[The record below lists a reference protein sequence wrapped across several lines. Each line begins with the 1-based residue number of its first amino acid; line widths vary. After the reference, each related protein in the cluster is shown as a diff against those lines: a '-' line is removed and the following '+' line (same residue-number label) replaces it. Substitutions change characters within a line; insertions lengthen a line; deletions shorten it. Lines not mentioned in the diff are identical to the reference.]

1 MKMSERLMIV
11 DDEPDMLMLLEMIIH
26 DNTEYAVETTNN
38 PAECL
43 ELLQKRHF
51 DLVITDLKM
60 PGIDGMELFK
70 ELRELKPELPVIIIT
85 AYGLEDAA
93 DKAIKAGISDFITK
107 PFKKER
113 ILFAIMKALEIKRL
127 REKIIKLR
135 KQLGD
140 E

>member
-1 MKMSERLMIV
+1 MNERLMIV
-11 DDEPDMLMLLEMIIH
+11 DDEPDMLMLLEMIIQ

-70 ELRELKPELPVIIIT
+70 ELRELRPELPVIIIT

>member
-1 MKMSERLMIV
+1 MNERIMIV
-11 DDEPDMLMLLEMIIH
+11 DDEPDMLMLLKMIIQ
-26 DNTEYAVETTNN
+26 DNTQYEVETTNN

-43 ELLQKRHF
+43 ELLKQSRF

-70 ELRELKPELPVIIIT
+70 ELRELIPDLPVIIIT
-85 AYGLEDAA
+85 AYGLEEAA
-93 DKAIKAGISDFITK
+93 DKAIVEGISDFITK

-113 ILFAIMKALEIKRL
+113 ILFSIMKALEIRKL
-127 REKIIKLR
+127 REENLDLR

-140 E
+140 K